1 MVCTIEERIM
11 GRTTEGLITIT
22 IIEER
27 ITAMAS
33 TVAQMGLL
41 AIIVLIGDSAI
52 AAAMDLQATIAQA
65 VRSTT
70 AAQVDP
76 SDTVVA
82 PVSAVVV
89 PVAHSAVAVPVD
101 PLAAAVAAAVTEA

>member
-1 MVCTIEERIM
+1 M

-41 AIIVLIGDSAI
+41 AIIVLIGDLAI
-52 AAAMDLQATIAQA
+52 AVATDL
-65 VRSTT
+65 
-70 AAQVDP
+70 
-76 SDTVVA
+76 
-82 PVSAVVV
+82 
-89 PVAHSAVAVPVD
+89 
-101 PLAAAVAAAVTEA
+101 

>member
-1 MVCTIEERIM
+1 MVCTIEGRIM

-52 AAAMDLQATIAQA
+52 AAAME
-65 VRSTT
+65 V
-70 AAQVDP
+70 
-76 SDTVVA
+76 
-82 PVSAVVV
+82 
-89 PVAHSAVAVPVD
+89 
-101 PLAAAVAAAVTEA
+101 